1 MGSKLWVYHT
11 PDFES
16 DKLNLEMMKY
26 SPWSGHRRFVYDLV
40 ANIRPECIVEL
51 GSYYGCSA
59 FTFLQALKD
68 FDMKSY
74 FYAIDTWEGDS
85 FTENDYKENIY
96 DSYKNIQEKLFA
108 GQNAIMKRMTF
119 DKACCD
125 FEEESI
131 DLLHIDGS
139 HTYEDC
145 RHDFEKWFSKVSKKG
160 IILFHDISDDRL
172 DGELLGSHLFWQ
184 EIKEQFP
191 FTLEFP
197 YSFGL
202 GVLFLDEEEYFQ
214 VQKVISFEYYQ
225 QLENH
230 ASVSHKDVI
239 RKQYFELRDA
249 RKYIDF
255 LKKQLSISQSHLHEY
270 ERTHKQKDDY
280 IQELELSNKRLTSLC
295 QGNQAEISRLNAEYE
310 ANIEAYRRDN
320 EAKDKYITELL
331 ETIQK
336 YKATVTAKDRY
347 IEELEKAISDFKKT
361 ILGKDQYIE
370 KLSKEVAQLNHTI
383 QKLMEDIVM
392 VNDERNDAVSAY
404 KTTIEKKDGYIEE
417 LVKDIAALNALIRE
431 KETYEHKLASDVQ
444 KYEETMS
451 GKERYIDELLDT
463 IRKYEAT
470 VGGKEAYIQELLGK
484 LKVLKEKDTKHSSE
498 IALLEERYREQE
510 QLLEEIKLENHD
522 RQLRVLELQAELKK
536 QLLSMREDQDRIMSL
551 QQEITILTKQLAD
564 IRGHIKKMPF
574 GDRILN
580 RMETK

>member
-108 GQNAIMKRMTF
+108 SQNAIMKRMTF
-119 DKACCD
+119 DQACCD

-145 RHDFEKWFSKVSKKG
+145 RHDFETWFAKVSKKG

-202 GVLFLDEEEYFQ
+202 GVLFLDEILYRQ
-214 VQKVISFEYYQ
+214 VQTVISFEYYQ

-230 ASVSHKDVI
+230 VAVSNKDVI

-249 RKYIDF
+249 KKYIDF
-255 LKKQLSISQSHLHEY
+255 LKEQFSISQSYLHEY
-270 ERTHKQKDDY
+270 ERNQKQKEAY
-280 IQELELSNKRLTSLC
+280 IQELESANKRLESLC
-295 QGNQAEISRLNAEYE
+295 QDNRTEICRLNTEYE
-310 ANIEAYRRDN
+310 TNIEAYRRDN
-320 EAKDKYITELL
+320 AAKDKYITELL

-336 YKATVTAKDRY
+336 YEATVTAKDRY

-370 KLSKEVAQLNHTI
+370 KLSK
-383 QKLMEDIVM
+383 
-392 VNDERNDAVSAY
+392 
-404 KTTIEKKDGYIEE
+404 
-417 LVKDIAALNALIRE
+417 
-431 KETYEHKLASDVQ
+431 
-444 KYEETMS
+444 
-451 GKERYIDELLDT
+451 
-463 IRKYEAT
+463 
-470 VGGKEAYIQELLGK
+470 
-484 LKVLKEKDTKHSSE
+484 
-498 IALLEERYREQE
+498 
-510 QLLEEIKLENHD
+510 
-522 RQLRVLELQAELKK
+522 
-536 QLLSMREDQDRIMSL
+536 
-551 QQEITILTKQLAD
+551 
-564 IRGHIKKMPF
+564 
-574 GDRILN
+574 
-580 RMETK
+580 

>member
-16 DKLNLEMMKY
+16 EKLNLEMMKY

-96 DSYKNIQEKLFA
+96 DSYKNIQEKIFA

-119 DKACCD
+119 DQACCD
-125 FEEESI
+125 FKEESI

-145 RHDFEKWFSKVSKKG
+145 RHDFETWFAKVSKKG

-172 DGELLGSHLFWQ
+172 DGELLGSHMVWQ
-184 EIKEQFP
+184 EIKNQFP
-191 FTLEFP
+191 YTIEFP

-202 GVLFLDEEEYFQ
+202 GVLFLDEEKYNQ
-214 VQKVISFEYYQ
+214 VQSEISFEYYQ

-230 ASVSHKDVI
+230 VAVTHKDVI

-249 RKYIDF
+249 KKYIDF
-255 LKKQLSISQSHLHEY
+255 LKEQFSISQSHLLEY

-280 IQELELSNKRLTSLC
+280 IQELELSNKRLASLC
-295 QGNQAEISRLNAEYE
+295 QDNGTEISRINAEYKE
-310 ANIEAYRRDN
+310 NIEAYRRDN
-320 EAKDKYITELL
+320 EAKDKYIVELV

-336 YKATVTAKDRY
+336 YKATVSAKDEY
-347 IEELEKAISDFKKT
+347 IEELEKAISDFKNT

-370 KLSKEVAQLNHTI
+370 KLSKEAAQLNHTI
-383 QKLMEDIVM
+383 QKLMEDIVR
-392 VNDERNDAVSAY
+392 VNEERNEPINAY
-404 KTTIEKKDGYIEE
+404 KETIENKDGYIDE
-417 LVKDIAALNALIRE
+417 LVKDIAALNALIHK
-431 KETYEHKLASDVQ
+431 KEAYEQKLASDIQ
-444 KYEETMS
+444 KYEETMF
-451 GKERYIDELLDT
+451 GKERYIEELLDT
-463 IRKYEAT
+463 IRKYEET
-470 VGGKEAYIQELLGK
+470 VGGKESYIQELLEN
-484 LKVLKEKDTKHSSE
+484 LKVLNAKEEEHSNE
-498 IALLEERYREQE
+498 IVILEEQYRVQE
-510 QLLEEIKLENHD
+510 QLLENVKLENHD
-522 RQLRVLELQAELKK
+522 KHLRLLELQAELKK
-536 QLLSMREDQDRIMSL
+536 QLLSMREDQNQIMSL
-551 QQEITILTKQLAD
+551 QQEVAILTKQLAD

>member
-68 FDMKSY
+68 FDMKSH

-119 DKACCD
+119 DQACCD

-145 RHDFEKWFSKVSKKG
+145 RHDFEKWFSKVSRKG

-202 GVLFLDEEEYFQ
+202 GVLFLDEIQYRQ
-214 VQKVISFEYYQ
+214 VQTEISFEHYQ

-230 ASVSHKDVI
+230 VAVSNKDVI

-249 RKYIDF
+249 KKYIDF
-255 LKKQLSISQSHLHEY
+255 LKEQLSISQSYLHEY
-270 ERTHKQKDDY
+270 ERTQKQKDDY
-280 IQELELSNKRLTSLC
+280 IHELELSNKRLESLC
-295 QGNQAEISRLNAEYE
+295 QDNRVEICRLNTEYE

-320 EAKDKYITELL
+320 EAKDQYITELL

-336 YKATVTAKDRY
+336 YEATVTAKDRY
-347 IEELEKAISDFKKT
+347 IDEL
-361 ILGKDQYIE
+361 L
-370 KLSKEVAQLNHTI
+370 
-383 QKLMEDIVM
+383 
-392 VNDERNDAVSAY
+392 
-404 KTTIEKKDGYIEE
+404 
-417 LVKDIAALNALIRE
+417 KDIAALNALIRE
-431 KETYEHKLASDVQ
+431 KETYEHKLASDIQ

-470 VGGKEAYIQELLGK
+470 VGGKEAYIQELLRKIK
-484 LKVLKEKDTKHSSE
+484 LLEEKEMKQSSE
-498 IALLEERYREQE
+498 ITLLDGQCKEQE

-522 RQLRVLELQAELKK
+522 RQLRVLMLQSELKK

>member
-16 DKLNLEMMKY
+16 EKLNLEMMKY

-96 DSYKNIQEKLFA
+96 DSYKNIQEKIFA
-108 GQNAIMKRMTF
+108 SQNAIMKRMTF
-119 DKACCD
+119 DQACCD

-145 RHDFEKWFSKVSKKG
+145 RHDFETWFAKVSKKG

-202 GVLFLDEEEYFQ
+202 GVLFLDEIPYRQ
-214 VQKVISFEYYQ
+214 VQTVISFEYYQ

-230 ASVSHKDVI
+230 VAVSNKDVI

-249 RKYIDF
+249 KKYIDF
-255 LKKQLSISQSHLHEY
+255 LKEQLSISQSYLHEY
-270 ERTHKQKDDY
+270 ERNQKQKEAY
-280 IQELELSNKRLTSLC
+280 IQELESANKRLESLC
-295 QGNQAEISRLNAEYE
+295 QDNRTEICRLNTEYE
-310 ANIEAYRRDN
+310 TNIEAYRRDN
-320 EAKDKYITELL
+320 AAKDKYITELL

-336 YKATVTAKDRY
+336 YEATVTAKDSY

-361 ILGKDQYIE
+361 VLGKDQYIE
-370 KLSKEVAQLNHTI
+370 KLRKEVAQLNHTI
-383 QKLMEDIVM
+383 QKLMEDIVR
-392 VNDERNDAVSAY
+392 VNDERNDAISDY
-404 KTTIEKKDGYIEE
+404 KATIENKDGYIDE
-417 LVKDIAALNALIRE
+417 LLKDIATLNALVRQ
-431 KETYEHKLASDVQ
+431 KETYEHQLTSDIQ

-451 GKERYIDELLDT
+451 GKEQYINELLDT

-470 VGGKEAYIQELLGK
+470 VVGKESYIQELLRKIK
-484 LKVLKEKDTKHSSE
+484 LLEEKETKQSSE
-498 IALLEERYREQE
+498 ITLLDGQCKEQE

-522 RQLRVLELQAELKK
+522 RQLRVLMLQSELKK
-536 QLLSMREDQDRIMSL
+536 QLLSMREDQDRIMGL
-551 QQEITILTKQLAD
+551 QQETAILTKQLAD

>member
-1 MGSKLWVYHT
+1 MDSKLWVYHT

-16 DKLNLEMMKY
+16 DKLNLEMMRY

-59 FTFLQALKD
+59 FTFLQVLKD
-68 FDMKSY
+68 FDMKSH

-96 DSYKNIQEKLFA
+96 DSYKNIQERIFA
-108 GQNAIMKRMTF
+108 GQNAIMKKMTF
-119 DKACCD
+119 DQACCD
-125 FEEESI
+125 FKEESI

-145 RHDFEKWFSKVSKKG
+145 RHDFETWFSKVSKKG

-184 EIKEQFP
+184 EIKGQFSA
-191 FTLEFP
+191 TLEFP

-202 GVLFLDEEEYFQ
+202 GVLFLDEKEYYQ
-214 VQKVISFEYYQ
+214 VQKMINFDYYQ
-225 QLENH
+225 QIENH
-230 ASVSHKDVI
+230 AAVSYKDVI

-249 RKYIDF
+249 KKYIEF
-255 LKKQLSISQSHLHEY
+255 LKKQLTISQSHLHEY

-280 IQELELSNKRLTSLC
+280 IQELELSRKRLASLC
-295 QGNQAEISRLNAEYE
+295 QNNDAEISRINSEYE
-310 ANIEAYRRDN
+310 ENIEAYRRDN
-320 EAKDKYITELL
+320 EAKDKYIVELL

-336 YKATVTAKDRY
+336 YKATVTAKDEY
-347 IEELEKAISDFKKT
+347 IEELERSVSDFKDS

-383 QKLMEDIVM
+383 QKLMEDIVR

-404 KTTIEKKDGYIEE
+404 KTTIENKDGYIDE
-417 LVKDIAALNALIRE
+417 LVKDIATLNALIRD
-431 KETYEHKLASDVQ
+431 KEIYKQKLASDIQ

-451 GKERYIDELLDT
+451 GKERYIDELLDK
-463 IRKYEAT
+463 IRKYEVT
-470 VGGKEAYIQELLGK
+470 VGGKEAYIQELLEKIK
-484 LKVLKEKDTKHSSE
+484 LLEEKDTQHSGA
-498 IALLEERYREQE
+498 IALLEKQYREQE
-510 QLLEEIKLENHD
+510 QLLEETKLENHD
-522 RQLRVLELQAELKK
+522 RQIRVLELQAELKK
-536 QLLSMREDQDRIMSL
+536 QLMSMREDQDRIMSL
-551 QQEITILTKQLAD
+551 QQEKSILTKQLAD
-564 IRGHIKKMPF
+564 IRGYIKKMPF